1 MTPKRIMVIAGEP
14 SGDVLAAQ
22 VVKELRTEIQR
33 QPTYATDV
41 QPLRSDLAPRFFGA
55 GGPRMAAAG
64 VELAFDLTAH
74 AVVGFVEV
82 LKNSRKLSGFFQ
94 RLFRLAVQE
103 QPHAI
108 IFVDYGGFNR
118 RLAHKIKQYVR
129 ARAGSFNNWNPR
141 LIQLVSPQV
150 WASREGRARQM
161 ARDLDL
167 LLTIFPFEKTWYAG
181 RYPQFKVEY
190 IGHPM
195 LDRGK
200 ETMVLP
206 AEAGVPPDGPSLVL
220 LPGSR
225 RSELRRHFPVLL
237 DAFLILRMAVPTLRA
252 TAVLP
257 NDSLSLMARLWVR
270 DHSPNAALTIQVGG
284 LDAALAGADVAIA
297 STGTV
302 TMECAWFGVP
312 AVTLYKT
319 SWAEYEIGKSV
330 IKVKSLTMPNLLAGE
345 AIFPE
350 FIQDAAKPENL
361 ARAALELLRDEPRR
375 EHIKARLR
383 EIIASLGG
391 PGASRRAAE
400 AIFKLL

>member
-1 MTPKRIMVIAGEP
+1 
-14 SGDVLAAQ
+14 
-22 VVKELRTEIQR
+22 
-33 QPTYATDV
+33 
-41 QPLRSDLAPRFFGA
+41 
-55 GGPRMAAAG
+55 
-64 VELAFDLTAH
+64 
-74 AVVGFVEV
+74 VVGFVEV
-82 LKNSRKLSGFFQ
+82 LKHARKLSGFFQ

-167 LLTIFPFEKTWYAG
+167 LLTIFPFEKIWYAE
-181 RYPQFKVEY
+181 RYPQFKVGY

-195 LDRGK
+195 LDRHPSSLENFPLRGATAGQAGTASPPAAGSLDAGK
-200 ETMVLP
+200 GTTALP
-206 AEAGVPPDGPSLVL
+206 AEACVPPPGPSLVL

-237 DAFLILRMAVPTLRA
+237 DAFLILRMAMPTLRA

-257 NDSLSLMARLWVR
+257 NESLSLMARLWVR
-270 DHSPNAALTIQVGG
+270 EHSPNAPLTIQVGG
-284 LDAALAGADVAIA
+284 LEAALAGADVAIA

-361 ARAALELLRDEPRR
+361 ARAALELLLDEPRR
-375 EHIKARLR
+375 ARIQARLR